1 MLQNAKTMKI
11 DSIDIVSSLIKDRE
25 SRQVELKETTGQLD
39 RGMESLCAFL
49 NGEGGTVLFGVSDS
63 GKIIG
68 QAVSDGTKRIIAD
81 AIARL
86 EPAASVQISYVPIPG
101 TDKKVIVVHAEDA
114 RLDRPFMYKGRPYIR
129 IESTTTTMPAS
140 TYEHLL
146 LERDGTRHRWESFL
160 NEDLKLS
167 DMDNEEILKTV
178 RLGIENGR
186 LPESTGTDI
195 PTILE
200 KLDLMRDGVL
210 THAAAILFANRQMLI
225 DYPQCTMRLARF
237 RGTDRREFIDSQR
250 LHGNIFRLFD
260 AAMAFL
266 FKHLNLSGRIE
277 GAVREERLSIP
288 YKALREG
295 VLNSLA
301 HRSYRDA
308 GGSVAVAIYDDRVEI
323 ENPGGLPR
331 GWDVDKLKSEHK
343 SSPQNP
349 LIANAL
355 YKRGYLETWGRG
367 IKLIMDECHEA
378 GLPEPEFKADSVDT
392 MLVFRYKAGEIG
404 QESDKHP
411 TSTRQ
416 VPDKY
421 PTSLE
426 QLVSCV
432 GNGLHSVKELLE
444 KMGLKD
450 RENFLDNY
458 LKPALNEGIL
468 EPLYPNQPRHPKQK
482 YRLTETGL
490 KVLHALNAD
499 THV

>member
-1 MLQNAKTMKI
+1 MKI

-86 EPAASVQISYVPIPG
+86 EPAASVQISYVSIPG
-101 TDKKVIVVHAEDA
+101 TDKKVIAVHAEDA

-186 LPESTGTDI
+186 LPESTGTDV

-210 THAAAILFANRQMLI
+210 THAAAILFANKQMLI

-277 GAVREERLSIP
+277 GAIREERLSIP

-295 VLNSLA
+295 VLNAIA

-349 LIANAL
+349 LIANTL

-367 IKLIMDECHEA
+367 IKLIMDECREA

-392 MLVFRYKAGEIG
+392 MLVFRYKVA
-404 QESDKHP
+404 ES
-411 TSTRQ
+411 
-416 VPDKY
+416 DKY
-421 PTSLE
+421 PTSTD
-426 QLVSCV
+426 QVPTKYRPSTDQVMVLVKVLAGAEMSMKEIMDKL
-432 GNGLHSVKELLE
+432 GLNHRPSF
-444 KMGLKD
+444 
-450 RENFLDNY
+450 RSNY
-458 LKPALNEGIL
+458 LHPALSEGLIEL
-468 EPLYPNQPRHPKQK
+468 LYPNQPRHPKQK
-482 YRLTETGL
+482 YRLTEKGL
-490 KVLHALNAD
+490 KILHTLKQAL
-499 THV
+499 

>member
-1 MLQNAKTMKI
+1 MKI

-49 NGEGGTVLFGVSDS
+49 NCEGGTVLFGVSDS

-86 EPAASVQISYVPIPG
+86 EPAASVQISYIPIPG
-101 TDKKVIVVHAEDA
+101 TDKKVIAVHVEDA

-140 TYEHLL
+140 TFEHLL

-160 NEDLKLS
+160 NEDLRLS

-186 LPESTGTDI
+186 LPESTGTDV

-210 THAAAILFANRQMLI
+210 THAAAILFANKQMLI

-295 VLNSLA
+295 VLNAIA

-308 GGSVAVAIYDDRVEI
+308 GGSVA
-323 ENPGGLPR
+323 
-331 GWDVDKLKSEHK
+331 
-343 SSPQNP
+343 
-349 LIANAL
+349 
-355 YKRGYLETWGRG
+355 
-367 IKLIMDECHEA
+367 A
-378 GLPEPEFKADSVDT
+378 GMWT
-392 MLVFRYKAGEIG
+392 
-404 QESDKHP
+404 
-411 TSTRQ
+411 
-416 VPDKY
+416 
-421 PTSLE
+421 
-426 QLVSCV
+426 
-432 GNGLHSVKELLE
+432 N
-444 KMGLKD
+444 
-450 RENFLDNY
+450 
-458 LKPALNEGIL
+458 
-468 EPLYPNQPRHPKQK
+468 
-482 YRLTETGL
+482 
-490 KVLHALNAD
+490 
-499 THV
+499 

>member
-1 MLQNAKTMKI
+1 M
-11 DSIDIVSSLIKDRE
+11 
-25 SRQVELKETTGQLD
+25 
-39 RGMESLCAFL
+39 
-49 NGEGGTVLFGVSDS
+49 FGVSDS

-101 TDKKVIVVHAEDA
+101 TDKKVIAVHAEDA

-146 LERDGTRHRWESFL
+146 LERDGTRHCWESFL

-210 THAAAILFANRQMLI
+210 THAATILFANRQMLI

-288 YKALREG
+288 YKAL
-295 VLNSLA
+295 
-301 HRSYRDA
+301 
-308 GGSVAVAIYDDRVEI
+308 
-323 ENPGGLPR
+323 
-331 GWDVDKLKSEHK
+331 
-343 SSPQNP
+343 
-349 LIANAL
+349 
-355 YKRGYLETWGRG
+355 
-367 IKLIMDECHEA
+367 
-378 GLPEPEFKADSVDT
+378 
-392 MLVFRYKAGEIG
+392 
-404 QESDKHP
+404 
-411 TSTRQ
+411 
-416 VPDKY
+416 
-421 PTSLE
+421 
-426 QLVSCV
+426 
-432 GNGLHSVKELLE
+432 
-444 KMGLKD
+444 
-450 RENFLDNY
+450 
-458 LKPALNEGIL
+458 
-468 EPLYPNQPRHPKQK
+468 
-482 YRLTETGL
+482 
-490 KVLHALNAD
+490 
-499 THV
+499 

>member
-1 MLQNAKTMKI
+1 M
-11 DSIDIVSSLIKDRE
+11 
-25 SRQVELKETTGQLD
+25 ELKETTGQLD

-49 NGEGGTVLFGVSDS
+49 NCEGGTVLFGVSDS
-63 GKIIG
+63 GKIIE

-86 EPAASVQISYVPIPG
+86 EPAASVQISYIPIPG
-101 TDKKVIVVHAEDA
+101 TDKKVLTVHAEDA
-114 RLDRPFMYKGRPYIR
+114 RLDRPFMFKGRPYIR
-129 IESTTTTMPAS
+129 FESTTTTMPAS
-140 TYEHLL
+140 TFEHLL

-160 NEDLKLS
+160 NEDLRLS

-186 LPESTGTDI
+186 LPESTGTDV

-210 THAAAILFANRQMLI
+210 THAAAILFANKQMLI

-295 VLNSLA
+295 VLNAIA

-349 LIANAL
+349 LIANTL

-367 IKLIMDECHEA
+367 IKLIMDECREA

-392 MLVFRYKAGEIG
+392 MLVFRYKVA
-404 QESDKHP
+404 ES
-411 TSTRQ
+411 
-416 VPDKY
+416 DKY
-421 PTSLE
+421 PTSTD
-426 QLVSCV
+426 QVPTSTDQVPTKYRPSTDQVMVLVKVLAGAEMSMKEIMDKL
-432 GNGLHSVKELLE
+432 GLNHRPSF
-444 KMGLKD
+444 
-450 RENFLDNY
+450 RSNY
-458 LKPALNEGIL
+458 LHPALSEGLIEL
-468 EPLYPNQPRHPKQK
+468 LYPNQPRHPKQK
-482 YRLTETGL
+482 YRLTEKGL
-490 KVLHALNAD
+490 KILHTLKQAL
-499 THV
+499 

>member
-1 MLQNAKTMKI
+1 
-11 DSIDIVSSLIKDRE
+11 
-25 SRQVELKETTGQLD
+25 
-39 RGMESLCAFL
+39 
-49 NGEGGTVLFGVSDS
+49 
-63 GKIIG
+63 
-68 QAVSDGTKRIIAD
+68 
-81 AIARL
+81 
-86 EPAASVQISYVPIPG
+86 
-101 TDKKVIVVHAEDA
+101 
-114 RLDRPFMYKGRPYIR
+114 
-129 IESTTTTMPAS
+129 MPAS

-237 RGTDRREFIDSQR
+237 RGTDRREFIDNQR

-308 GGSVAVAIYDDRVEI
+308 GGKQGFLSPNSKQTALIRC
-323 ENPGGLPR
+323 L
-331 GWDVDKLKSEHK
+331 
-343 SSPQNP
+343 SSD
-349 LIANAL
+349 
-355 YKRGYLETWGRG
+355 
-367 IKLIMDECHEA
+367 IKQV
-378 GLPEPEFKADSVDT
+378 KTV
-392 MLVFRYKAGEIG
+392 KN
-404 QESDKHP
+404 P

-416 VPDKY
+416 VPDKFGA
-421 PTSLE
+421 TCLLCWERTTFSE
-426 QLVSCV
+426 RTF
-432 GNGLHSVKELLE
+432 GENGLKRPRELF
-444 KMGLKD
+444 
-450 RENFLDNY
+450 R
-458 LKPALNEGIL
+458 
-468 EPLYPNQPRHPKQK
+468 
-482 YRLTETGL
+482 RLS
-490 KVLHALNAD
+490 
-499 THV
+499 